1 MLADVM
7 TRTLLPLQSAT
18 RRLVQPGGRGRGW
31 GVGILSLFH
40 HQDRMRVH
48 TALALNDSRKLQFST
63 DLLPPLPEFPLLRS
77 SLNSHADAQTR
88 ANKVIQSPL

>member
-63 DLLPPLPEFPLLRS
+63 DLLPPLPLPKILIVSKLWRYLVLTS
-77 SLNSHADAQTR
+77 TR
-88 ANKVIQSPL
+88 KAC